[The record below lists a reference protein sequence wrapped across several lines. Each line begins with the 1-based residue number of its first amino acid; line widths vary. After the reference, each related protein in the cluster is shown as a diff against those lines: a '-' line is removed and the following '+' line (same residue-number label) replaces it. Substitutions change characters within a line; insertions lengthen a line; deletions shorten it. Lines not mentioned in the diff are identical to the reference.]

1 MSGLLKPQTGDA
13 LSEFAVTVA
22 VPLLLFRTMAGA
34 AFDGNLPW
42 ALWTTYFSAVA
53 VAWVAGHFTI
63 VHFFGRDA
71 RAGVVAGLS
80 TSFSNL
86 VLLGIP
92 FMLGVFGQQGFEVL
106 SLIVSVHL
114 PIMMGMSILLF
125 ALVGPQGRQ
134 CAFNHPRVSD
144 KAFLQSTDH
153 RHHCGLLWRFSGLE
167 MPALGTRFVDA
178 LANVAGPVALFSMG
192 LGLRRFGISGDV
204 RPAIVIAG
212 LKLFLMPAV
221 ALGVAL
227 LIGLPVFSAQIAVV
241 AAGAALRGQS
251 LPDRFTLRH
260 GTGTR
265 LQRDDHRHGASPCFR
280 LRSGFPCSTGPINRA
295 SQPLAGAP
303 RDSTVPR
310 KQRRRPRC
318 FRRPVHFM
326 RQANFID
333 GAWVEADSG
342 QTIDV
347 VNPANGQKIGTVPR
361 SGTAETRRAIEAAE
375 TAFHSWKKTSAD
387 HRAKLLRRL
396 HDAIMDNQDALAEL
410 LVMEQGK
417 SFAEANGEVGMSAAY
432 ILWYAE
438 EGRPGL
444 WRRGAVALGGP
455 PHSGD
460 QGTGRRHRR
469 DHAVEFSLLN
479 AGTQAWPGACLRL
492 HRDCQTGVADA
503 LFRARLGC
511 SVRRGRISERRGGT
525 S

>member
-1 MSGLLKPQTGDA
+1 MSPLVETVSFVFGLVAFGYVAGWSGLLKPQTGDA

-125 ALVGPQGRQ
+125 ALVGRKGGSALSIVRE
-134 CAFNHPRVSD
+134 
-144 KAFLQSTDH
+144 FLTRLFSSPLIIGIIA
-153 RHHCGLLWRFSGLE
+153 GLLWRFSGLE
-167 MPALGTRFVDA
+167 MPALGIRFVDA
-178 LANVAGPVALFSMG
+178 LANVAGPVALFAMG

-241 AAGAALRGQS
+241 AAG
-251 LPDRFTLRH
+251 LPSGVNPYLIASRF
-260 GTGTR
+260 GTGQA
-265 LQRDDHRHGASPCFR
+265 LASNAM
-280 LRSGFPCSTGPINRA
+280 TIA
-295 SQPLAGAP
+295 TALAVL
-303 RDSTVPR
+303 S
-310 KQRRRPRC
+310 
-318 FRRPVHFM
+318 
-326 RQANFID
+326 
-333 GAWVEADSG
+333 
-342 QTIDV
+342 
-347 VNPANGQKIGTVPR
+347 
-361 SGTAETRRAIEAAE
+361 
-375 TAFHSWKKTSAD
+375 TAFWLSV
-387 HRAKLLRRL
+387 L
-396 HDAIMDNQDALAEL
+396 HWTYQ
-410 LVMEQGK
+410 
-417 SFAEANGEVGMSAAY
+417 
-432 ILWYAE
+432 
-438 EGRPGL
+438 
-444 WRRGAVALGGP
+444 
-455 PHSGD
+455 
-460 QGTGRRHRR
+460 
-469 DHAVEFSLLN
+469 
-479 AGTQAWPGACLRL
+479 
-492 HRDCQTGVADA
+492 
-503 LFRARLGC
+503 
-511 SVRRGRISERRGGT
+511 
-525 S
+525 